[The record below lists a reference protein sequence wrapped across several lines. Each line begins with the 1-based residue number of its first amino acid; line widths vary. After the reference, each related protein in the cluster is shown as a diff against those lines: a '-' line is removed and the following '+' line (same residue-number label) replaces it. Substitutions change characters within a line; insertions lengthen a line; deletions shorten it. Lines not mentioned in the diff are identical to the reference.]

1 MLKNSNIYLEVLK
14 SKQREIFNKLDK
26 FPEFYLVGGTGLA
39 LQMNHRISHDFDMFG
54 DKLLDRNFIAK
65 IYIVFKGHNI
75 KFSLRHSEQM
85 NLTVDSVKF
94 NFVKYSYPLI
104 FKLKKI
110 DNVNVASIK
119 EIALMKSSTLGSRAS
134 LKDYVDLYFIL
145 KKKKITIEDII
156 EGCKKKYKTE
166 FNDRL
171 FLEELTYIRD
181 IKGTKIEFLKKKV
194 DKIEIERFFEE
205 EIKKLNWD
213 DV

>member
-1 MLKNSNIYLEVLK
+1 MLINLSMYLEALK
-14 SKQREIFNKLDK
+14 SKPREIFNKLDK

-39 LQMNHRISHDFDMFG
+39 LQMGHRISDDFDMFG
-54 DKLLDRNFIAK
+54 DKLLDKNFIAK
-65 IYIVFKGHNI
+65 IYRVFKGYDI

-85 NLTVDSVKF
+85 NLTVDLVKF
-94 NFVKYSYPLI
+94 NFVRYSYPLI

-110 DNVNVASIK
+110 NNVNVASIK

-134 LKDYVDLYFIL
+134 LKDYVDLYFII

-156 EGCKKKYKTE
+156 KGCKKKYKTE

-181 IKGTKIEFLKKKV
+181 IKDTKIEFLKKKV
-194 DKIEIERFFEE
+194 DKSEIERFFEK
-205 EIKKLNWD
+205 EIKKFKIG
-213 DV
+213 